1 MTYTAAMSDEMK
13 RLTEDMRKDPALKA
27 ESKKHASTVE
37 AFVVFCH
44 HKGYKIT
51 AEELKNLKGELSDD
65 DLTRVVAGSAQV
77 FPEFSLLPAF
87 APA

>member
-1 MTYTAAMSDEMK
+1 MTYTAGMSDEMK
-13 RLTEDMRKDPALKA
+13 RLTEDLRKDPVLKA
-27 ESKKHASTVE
+27 ESKKHATTVE

-51 AEELKNLKGELSDD
+51 AEELSKLKGELSDD

-77 FPEFSLLPAF
+77 YPAFSLLPSF